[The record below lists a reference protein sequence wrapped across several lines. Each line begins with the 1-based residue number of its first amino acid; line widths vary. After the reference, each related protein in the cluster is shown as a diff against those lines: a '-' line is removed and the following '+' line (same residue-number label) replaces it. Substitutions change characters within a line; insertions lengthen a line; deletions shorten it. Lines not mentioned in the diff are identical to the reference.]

1 MSVRQ
6 LEEAVKK
13 ANRPEKPENEAEE
26 VVPFVDY
33 FREME
38 LKIQRTLGRK
48 AKITDKGKKKTLTLF
63 YEDNEDLDELL
74 SLLCGAD
81 FLDE

>member
-1 MSVRQ
+1 
-6 LEEAVKK
+6 
-13 ANRPEKPENEAEE
+13 
-26 VVPFVDY
+26 
-33 FREME
+33 ME

-74 SLLCGAD
+74 AAICGKD
-81 FLDE
+81 FLVED